1 MLIKPYQPLEQLM
14 ARHGYNQKEMSQA
27 MRRKLGSYSP
37 TTLSHRLNG
46 QSPFPMNEVVAM
58 AEILNIPPNE
68 MYDYFI
74 KPWAVQA
81 KKKSKKTTSA
91 GTLVSFAG

>member
-1 MLIKPYQPLEQLM
+1 MLIRPYLPLIQLM
-14 ARHGYNQKEMSQA
+14 ERKGYNQAEMSQA

-46 QSPFPMNEVVAM
+46 QSPFPMDEVVAM
-58 AEILNIPPNE
+58 AEILSIPPNE

-74 KPWAVQA
+74 KPWAVQT
-81 KKKSKKTTSA
+81 KKKSKKVTSA